1 MSDLDAMAESDGKQA
16 ASQTVSVDMD
26 AMIDEILAR
35 KGPRKYQDGLSEDN
49 WEQVYHRLYLWV
61 YTAAGPH
68 TRAHLF
74 HAHVALITCNFCS
87 KHNLAFCAEIFMIKY
102 ITGIRVVCMQ
112 VRAGNRATSQRSIYY
127 Y

>member
-1 MSDLDAMAESDGKQA
+1 MKLCPHVGDYNQQGHCKNIPVVLYIASCSDLDAMAESDGKQE

-61 YTAAGPH
+61 YTATATGPH
-68 TRAHLF
+68 TRAHLL
-74 HAHVALITCNFCS
+74 HVALNTCNFCS
-87 KHNLAFCAEIFMIKY
+87 KHWHFVQKSL
-102 ITGIRVVCMQ
+102 
-112 VRAGNRATSQRSIYY
+112 
-127 Y
+127 

>member
-1 MSDLDAMAESDGKQA
+1 MAESDGKQA

-61 YTAAGPH
+61 YTATATGPH
-68 TRAHLF
+68 TRAHLL
-74 HAHVALITCNFCS
+74 HVALNTCNFCS
-87 KHNLAFCAEIFMIKY
+87 KHWHFVQKSL
-102 ITGIRVVCMQ
+102 
-112 VRAGNRATSQRSIYY
+112 
-127 Y
+127 